1 MFCRSEVSLWYV
13 LLVGALG
20 MLVAICVF
28 HAAWATEA
36 DVELWTCKA
45 EGVYTTCTSSRSIKP
60 CRDLRAEGVGVAEDK
75 IMASIQA
82 EGTCS
87 DSLMRL
93 ISLEI
98 TQGEAKVKT
107 PCGPVLCER
116 TSRTH

>member
-1 MFCRSEVSLWYV
+1 MFHRSEVSFWYV
-13 LLVGALG
+13 LLVGILG
-20 MLVAICVF
+20 MLVVICVF

-36 DVELWTCKA
+36 DGELWTCKA
-45 EGVYTTCTSSRSIKP
+45 EGVYTSCTSTRSLKP
-60 CRDLRAEGVGVAEDK
+60 CRDYRAEGVGVAGDK

-87 DSLMRL
+87 DSLMRM

-107 PCGPVLCER
+107 PCSQVLCER
-116 TSRTH
+116 K